1 MKKILVL
8 FGLLLPLCAHAA
20 DEELTAAMNNAR
32 AACGG
37 ISEQFE
43 NIKKMAG
50 INTAITGVGTG
61 IGAGAV
67 ATGIIKNNTDQEIAD
82 IDAALEKFKGGASIM
97 SDAEYSEIGFSASDL
112 AAAIDG
118 AVASMPADATKV
130 SELEMARAAAVEKSK
145 NLGNART
152 GLMAAGTA
160 TSIAGAVIAG
170 KNQTSSE
177 LHDKIQNCI
186 AAVNTLAT
194 VKMQSRM
201 NNSATEYELVRA
213 DNIISACGKYANVNV
228 DKIND
233 LARGGVVSSAIGAG
247 AGISGTITSAVANS
261 DTTRSGDA
269 TRAEN
274 LNTASNV
281 LAGATTVTSAVSTVF
296 NAVQIKTA
304 REIIEIS
311 DACQESLK

>member
-61 IGAGAV
+61 VGAGAV
-67 ATGIIKNNTDQEIAD
+67 ATGIMKNNTDQEIAD
-82 IDAALEKFKGGASIM
+82 IDAALEKFKSGASII
-97 SDAEYSEIGFSASDL
+97 SDAEYSEIGFSAADL
-112 AAAIDG
+112 VAAINGGD
-118 AVASMPADATKV
+118 AAQADETKV

-170 KNQTSSE
+170 KNQASSE
-177 LHDKIQNCI
+177 LKDKIQNCI

-213 DNIISACGKYANVNV
+213 DNIISACGKYANVNA

-233 LARGGVVSSAIGAG
+233 LARVATVSSAIGAG
-247 AGISGTITSAVANS
+247 TGISGTITSAVANS
-261 DTTRSGDA
+261 DNTRSGDA
-269 TRAEN
+269 NRANN

-311 DACQESLK
+311 DACQETLK